1 MIATDDPPTHDNG
14 NRPWVAGSRTLTG
27 TFAAGIDISQSK
39 GWPLM

>member
-1 MIATDDPPTHDNG
+1 MTMAIAQ
-14 NRPWVAGSRTLTG
+14 WVAGSRTLTG